1 MKELVVKINALCEA
15 FKADSEKALNGNK
28 AAAARCRKTTLEL
41 EKLGK
46 EFRKASIAETK

>member
-1 MKELVVKINALCEA
+1 MKQLVEKINALCDA
-15 FKADSEKALNGNK
+15 FKVDAEKAVNGNK
-28 AAAARCRKTTLEL
+28 AAAARCRKVTLDL